1 MQGAKYWEW
10 MLLGLTVATSVG
22 AQSPN
27 PPMPGFDAAGSDV
40 EAIEVADEVMN
51 ALGGREAW
59 DDTRFLTW
67 KFFGGRKHVWDKAT
81 GNLRFENEDTLVLM
95 NLNTKTGRVW
105 KAGLE
110 VTDAAA
116 RDEALRGGE
125 SAWINDAYWVFMP
138 YKLKDT
144 GVTLKYV
151 GKGTTLAG
159 ASADVL
165 ELTFENV
172 GRTPENKYH
181 VYVDDGSRLVTQ
193 WDYYQKASDPEPRF
207 QLPWLDWT
215 RHGAILLSASRG
227 ERQHEDL
234 AVLEG
239 VPDAV
244 FESPEPVNILQYER

>member
-1 MQGAKYWEW
+1 MAGKQHWGW
-10 MLLGLTVATSVG
+10 MILGLAAAASVG
-22 AQSPN
+22 AQSAN
-27 PPMPGFDAAGSDV
+27 PPMPGFDAAGSDAQAV
-40 EAIEVADEVMN
+40 EVADEVME
-51 ALGGREAW
+51 ALGGRKAW

-67 KFFGGRKHVWDKAT
+67 KFFGRRTHVWDKST

-105 KAGLE
+105 KEGQE
-110 VTDAAA
+110 VTDPAA
-116 RDEALRGGE
+116 RDQALQDGE

-151 GKGTTLAG
+151 GKGTTQAG

-165 ELTFENV
+165 ELTFDNV

-181 VYVDDGSRLVTQ
+181 VYVDDESRLVTQ
-193 WDYYQKASDPEPRF
+193 WDYYPKVADPEPRF
-207 QLPWLDWT
+207 QLPWLDWAQ
-215 RHGAILLSASRG
+215 HGAILLSASRG
-227 ERQHEDL
+227 ERQHEDV

-239 VPDAV
+239 VPDRV
-244 FESPEPVNILQYER
+244 FKSPEPVNVLQYKR